1 MNRRRTDRALRL
13 ELLRARA
20 AADRIELSL
29 ARRDIADR
37 LHPLRRAADS
47 IGSVAGALG
56 KRGSALRWLV
66 AAGAALT
73 RARRV
78 RQALAGAAASLHSGA
93 AVRVGAVALGA
104 LVVGAAALVVRR
116 TRRSE
121 RPVRKRRE
129 PAGSGGRPV

>member
-1 MNRRRTDRALRL
+1 VNRRRTDRALRL

-29 ARRDIADR
+29 ARQRISDR

-47 IGSVAGALG
+47 IGLVAGALG

-78 RQALAGAAASLHSGA
+78 RQVLAGAAASLQSGA
-93 AVRVGAVALGA
+93 AVRMGGIALGA
-104 LVVGAAALVVRR
+104 LVVGAALLIRR
-116 TRRSE
+116 RRRSE
-121 RPVRKRRE
+121 RSVRKRQE
-129 PAGSGGRPV
+129 PAGSGDQPV